1 MKKKLFKI
9 SIAKHAIFIVIISA
23 QYPANEPLG
32 IARVYKKNKV
42 WLSCLSDPGVKKNK
56 TKPHV
61 KVHFGPLSGR
71 HFICISDIALDS
83 EIEMKSKLIE
93 VLRPRSQFF
102 V

>member
-42 WLSCLSDPGVKKNK
+42 
-56 TKPHV
+56 
-61 KVHFGPLSGR
+61 
-71 HFICISDIALDS
+71 
-83 EIEMKSKLIE
+83 
-93 VLRPRSQFF
+93 
-102 V
+102 